1 MNKNMSDN
9 IDLII
14 KNGSCYIE
22 GKLKKTD
29 IGISGSKI
37 KKIGKIELNSSK
49 VYDATDKLILPG
61 IIDTQVHFREP
72 GSTDAEDLESG
83 SRAAVLGGVT
93 SLFEMPNTN
102 PPTATLEEFEKKLRA
117 AKDRMHSNYAFYF
130 GATPNNTNQLAHLKN
145 VEGCCGVKLFA
156 GSSTGN
162 LLVDKEA
169 DIEKVI
175 SSSDRI
181 VSIHS
186 EDEDIIKLRKKFI
199 KKGDVH
205 SHPEWRNVEC
215 AMSSTRR
222 VVKIAERYNKRI
234 HVLHVTTKEEVDFLA
249 MHKKNVTFE
258 TTPQHLTLYAPD
270 CYDKLG
276 TYAQM
281 NPPLRSKEHYDRL
294 WLAIKNNIVDVLGS
308 DHAPHLKANKE
319 KEYPSSPSG
328 MPGVQTIFPVMIDH
342 VNNGKLTLNQL
353 INLMCENPCRIF
365 GIKNKGFI
373 TEGFDAD
380 ITIVDMNKEVVL
392 KDEMIA
398 SKCGWTP
405 FNNYKV
411 KGFPVGA
418 IVNGN
423 LVMSEGKI
431 LMKSKGKPL
440 KF

>member
-1 MNKNMSDN
+1 MSDN
-9 IDLII
+9 FSLII
-14 KNGSCYIE
+14 KNGSCYID
-22 GKLKKTD
+22 GKLTKTD
-29 IGISGSKI
+29 IGLSGNKI
-37 KKIGKIELNSSK
+37 KKIGKIELNSAK
-49 VYDATDKLILPG
+49 VYDATDKVVLPG

-83 SRAAVLGGVT
+83 SRAAVLGGIT

-102 PPTATLEEFEKKLRA
+102 PPTSNLVEFDKKLQA
-117 AKDRMHSNYAFYF
+117 AKNRMHSNYAFYF
-130 GATPNNTNQLAHLKN
+130 GATPDNTDQLAKLKD

-222 VVKIAERYNKRI
+222 VVKIAERYNKKI
-234 HVLHVTTKEEVDFLA
+234 HVLHITTKEEVDFLA

-270 CYDKLG
+270 CYEKLG
-276 TYAQM
+276 SYAQM
-281 NPPLRSKEHYDRL
+281 NPPLRTKEHYDRL
-294 WLAIKNNIVDVLGS
+294 WVAIKNNVVDVLGS
-308 DHAPHLKANKE
+308 DHAPHLKENKD
-319 KEYPSSPSG
+319 KEYPNSPSG
-328 MPGVQTIFPVMIDH
+328 MPGVQTIFPVMLNH
-342 VNNGKLTLNQL
+342 VNDGKLTLQQL
-353 INLMCENPCRIF
+353 INLMCENPCKIF

-373 TEGFDAD
+373 KEGYDAD
-380 ITIVDMNKEVVL
+380 LTIADMNKEVII
-392 KDEMIA
+392 KNEMIA

-405 FNNYKV
+405 FNNHKV
-411 KGFPVGA
+411 KGFPVGT

-423 LVMSEGKI
+423 LVMSDGKVI
-431 LMKSKGKPL
+431 MESKGTPL

>member
-1 MNKNMSDN
+1 MSDN
-9 IDLII
+9 FSLII
-14 KNGSCYIE
+14 KNGSCYID
-22 GKLKKTD
+22 GKLIKAD
-29 IGISGSKI
+29 LGLSGNKI
-37 KKIGKIELNSSK
+37 KKIGKIELNSAK
-49 VYDATDKLILPG
+49 VYDATDKVVLPG

-102 PPTATLEEFEKKLRA
+102 PPTSNLVEFDKKLQA
-117 AKDRMHSNYAFYF
+117 AKNRMHSNYAFYF
-130 GATPNNTNQLAHLKN
+130 GATPDNTDQLAKLKD

-222 VVKIAERYNKRI
+222 VVKIAERYNKKI
-234 HVLHVTTKEEVDFLA
+234 HVLHITTKEEVDFLA

-270 CYDKLG
+270 CYEKLG
-276 TYAQM
+276 SYAQM
-281 NPPLRSKEHYDRL
+281 NPPLRTKEHYDRL
-294 WLAIKNNIVDVLGS
+294 WVAIKNNVVDVLGS
-308 DHAPHLKANKE
+308 DHAPHLKENKD
-319 KEYPSSPSG
+319 KEYPNSPSG
-328 MPGVQTIFPVMIDH
+328 MPGVQTIFPVMLNH
-342 VNNGKLTLNQL
+342 VNDRKLTLQQL
-353 INLMCENPCRIF
+353 INLMCENPCKIF

-373 TEGFDAD
+373 KEGYDAD
-380 ITIVDMNKEVVL
+380 LTIADMNKEVII
-392 KDEMIA
+392 KNEMIA

-411 KGFPVGA
+411 KGFPIGT

-423 LVMSEGKI
+423 LVMSDGKVI
-431 LMKSKGKPL
+431 MESKGTPL

>member
-1 MNKNMSDN
+1 MSDN
-9 IDLII
+9 FSLII
-14 KNGSCYIE
+14 KNGSCYID
-22 GKLKKTD
+22 GKLTKTD
-29 IGISGSKI
+29 IGLLDNKI
-37 KKIGKIELNSSK
+37 KKIGKIELNSSR
-49 VYDATDKLILPG
+49 VYDATDKVVLPG

-93 SLFEMPNTN
+93 ALFEMPNTN
-102 PPTATLEEFEKKLRA
+102 PPTSNLVEFDKKLQA
-117 AKDRMHSNYAFYF
+117 AKNRMHSNYAFYF
-130 GATPNNTNQLAHLKN
+130 GATPDNTDQLAKLKD

-205 SHPEWRNVEC
+205 SHAEWRNAEV

-222 VVKIAERYNKRI
+222 VVKIAERYNKKI
-234 HVLHVTTKEEVDFLA
+234 HVLHVTTREEVDFLA

-258 TTPQHLTLYAPD
+258 TTPQHLTMYAPD
-270 CYDKLG
+270 CYNKLG

-281 NPPLRSKEHYDRL
+281 NPPLRTKEHYDRL
-294 WLAIKNNIVDVLGS
+294 WVAIKNNIVDVLGS
-308 DHAPHLKANKE
+308 DHAPHLKENKD
-319 KEYPSSPSG
+319 KEYPNSPSG
-328 MPGVQTIFPVMIDH
+328 MPGVQTIFPIMLDH
-342 VNNGKLTLNQL
+342 VNNGKLTLQQL
-353 INLMCENPCRIF
+353 INLMCENPCKIF
-365 GIKNKGFI
+365 GIKNKGYLK
-373 TEGFDAD
+373 EGYDAD
-380 ITIVDMNKEVVL
+380 LTIADMNKDVVI
-392 KDEMIA
+392 KNEMIA

-411 KGFPVGA
+411 KGFPVA
-418 IVNGN
+418 TIVNGH
-423 LVMSEGKI
+423 LVMSDGKVVVE
-431 LMKSKGKPL
+431 SKGKPL

>member
-1 MNKNMSDN
+1 MSDN
-9 IDLII
+9 FSLII
-14 KNGSCYIE
+14 KNGSCYID
-22 GKLKKTD
+22 GKLTQTD
-29 IGISGSKI
+29 IGLSGNKI

-49 VYDATDKLILPG
+49 VYDATDKVVLPG
-61 IIDTQVHFREP
+61 IIDTQTHFREP
-72 GSTDAEDLESG
+72 GSTDVEDLESG

-102 PPTATLEEFEKKLRA
+102 PPTSNLVEFDKKLQL
-117 AKDRMHSNYAFYF
+117 AKNRMHSNYAFYF
-130 GATPNNTNQLAHLKN
+130 GATPDNIEQLSKLKD

-156 GSSTGN
+156 GSSTGK

-175 SSSDRI
+175 SNSDRV

-186 EDEDIIKLRKKFI
+186 EDEEILNLRKKFI
-199 KKGDVH
+199 KEGDVH
-205 SHPEWRNVEC
+205 SHPEWRNTEC
-215 AMSSTRR
+215 AISSTRR
-222 VVKIAERYNKRI
+222 VVKIAERYNKKI

-258 TTPQHLTLYAPD
+258 ITPQHLTLYAPD

-281 NPPLRSKEHYDRL
+281 NPPLRTKEHYDRL
-294 WLAIKNNIVDVLGS
+294 WVAIKNNTVDVLGS
-308 DHAPHLKANKE
+308 DHAPHSKENKN
-319 KEYPSSPSG
+319 KNYPNTPSG
-328 MPGVQTIFPVMIDH
+328 MPGVQTIFPIMLDH
-342 VNNGKLTLNQL
+342 VNNGKLTLEQL
-353 INLMCENPCRIF
+353 IKLMCENPCKIF
-365 GIKNKGFI
+365 GIKNKGYLK
-373 TEGFDAD
+373 EGYDAD
-380 ITIVDMNKEVVL
+380 LTIADMDKEVTI

-405 FNNYKV
+405 FNNHKV
-411 KGFPVGA
+411 KGFPVGT

-423 LVMSEGKI
+423 LVMPDGKVI
-431 LMKSKGKPL
+431 VESKGTPL

>member
-1 MNKNMSDN
+1 MSEN
-9 IDLII
+9 FSLII
-14 KNGSCYIE
+14 KNGSCYID
-22 GKLKKTD
+22 GKFTKTD
-29 IGISGSKI
+29 IGLSGNKI

-49 VYDATDKLILPG
+49 VFDATNKVVLPG
-61 IIDTQVHFREP
+61 IIDTQTHFREP
-72 GSTDAEDLESG
+72 GSTDVEDLESG

-102 PPTATLEEFEKKLRA
+102 PPTSNLVEFDKKLQL
-117 AKDRMHSNYAFYF
+117 AKNRMHSNYAFYF
-130 GATPNNTNQLAHLKN
+130 GATPENTEQLSKLKD

-156 GSSTGN
+156 GSSTGK

-186 EDEDIIKLRKKFI
+186 EDEEILKLRKKFI

-205 SHPEWRNVEC
+205 SHPEWRNTEC

-234 HVLHVTTKEEVDFLA
+234 HVLHVTTKEEVDYLA

-258 TTPQHLTLYAPD
+258 ITPQHLTLYAPD

-281 NPPLRSKEHYDRL
+281 NPPLRTKEHYDRL
-294 WLAIKNNIVDVLGS
+294 WVAIKNNIVDVLGS
-308 DHAPHLKANKE
+308 DHAPHSKENKD
-319 KEYPSSPSG
+319 KEYPNTPSG
-328 MPGVQTIFPVMIDH
+328 MPGVQTIFPVMLDH
-342 VNNGKLTLNQL
+342 VNNGKLTLEQL
-353 INLMCENPCRIF
+353 IKLMCENPCRIF
-365 GIKNKGFI
+365 GIKNKGYI
-373 TEGFDAD
+373 KEGYDAD
-380 ITIVDMNKEVVL
+380 LTIVDMNKEVVI

-405 FNNYKV
+405 FNNHKV
-411 KGFPVGA
+411 KGFPAGT
-418 IVNGN
+418 IVNGI
-423 LVMSEGKI
+423 LVMSEGKVI
-431 LMKSKGKPL
+431 EESKGTPL

>member
-1 MNKNMSDN
+1 MSEN
-9 IDLII
+9 FSLVI
-14 KNGSCYIE
+14 KNGSCYINS
-22 GKLKKTD
+22 KLVQTD
-29 IGISGSKI
+29 IGLSGNKI
-37 KKIGKIELNSSK
+37 KKIGKIELNSSR
-49 VYDATDKLILPG
+49 VFDATDKVVLPG
-61 IIDTQVHFREP
+61 IIDTQTHFREP
-72 GSTDAEDLESG
+72 GSTDVEDLESG

-102 PPTATLEEFEKKLRA
+102 PPTSNLEEFNKKLKL
-117 AKDRMHSNYAFYF
+117 AKNRMHSNYAFYF
-130 GATPNNTNQLAHLKN
+130 GATPENTDQLSKLKD

-156 GSSTGN
+156 GSSTGK

-186 EDEDIIKLRKKFI
+186 EDEEILKLRKKFI

-205 SHPEWRNVEC
+205 SHPEWRNTEC
-215 AMSSTRR
+215 AMSSTRK
-222 VVKIAERYNKRI
+222 VVKIAERYNKKI

-281 NPPLRSKEHYDRL
+281 NPPLRTKEHYDRL
-294 WLAIKNNIVDVLGS
+294 WVAIKNNVVDVLGS
-308 DHAPHLKANKE
+308 DHAPHSKENKD
-319 KEYPSSPSG
+319 KEYPNTPSG
-328 MPGVQTIFPVMIDH
+328 MPGVQTIFPVMLNH
-342 VNNGKLTLNQL
+342 VNNGKLTLEQL
-353 INLMCENPCRIF
+353 IKLMCENPCRIF
-365 GIKNKGFI
+365 GIKNKGYI
-373 TEGFDAD
+373 KEGYDAD
-380 ITIVDMNKEVVL
+380 LTIADMNKEVTI
-392 KDEMIA
+392 KNEMIA

-405 FNNYKV
+405 FNNHKV
-411 KGFPVGA
+411 KGFPVGT

-423 LVMSEGKI
+423 LVMSDGKVI
-431 LMKSKGKPL
+431 LESKGTPL

>member
-1 MNKNMSDN
+1 MSEN
-9 IDLII
+9 LSLII
-14 KNGSCYIE
+14 KNGSCYIN
-22 GKLKKTD
+22 GKLTNTD
-29 IGISGSKI
+29 IGLLGNKI
-37 KKIGKIELNSSK
+37 KIIGEIKGDGLN
-49 VYDATDKLILPG
+49 VYDATNKLVLPG

-102 PPTATLEEFEKKLRA
+102 PPTANLIEFEKKLKA
-117 AKDRMHSNYAFYF
+117 AKNRMHSNYAFYF
-130 GATPNNTNQLAHLKN
+130 GATPDNTDQLKQLKN

-162 LLVDKEA
+162 LLVDKES

-199 KKGDVH
+199 KQGNVH

-222 VVKIAERYNKRI
+222 VVKIAERYNKKI
-234 HVLHVTTKEEVDFLA
+234 HVLHVSTKEEVDFLA

-258 TTPQHLTLYAPD
+258 TTPQHLTLFAPD

-294 WLAIKNNIVDVLGS
+294 WVAIKNNIVDVLGS
-308 DHAPHLKANKE
+308 DHAPHLKSNKD
-319 KEYPSSPSG
+319 KEYPNTPSG
-328 MPGVQTIFPVMIDH
+328 MPGVQTIFPIMIDH
-342 VNNGKLTLNQL
+342 VNNGKLTLTQL
-353 INLMCENPCRIF
+353 VNLMCENPCRIF

-373 TEGFDAD
+373 KEGYDAD
-380 ITIVDMNKEVVL
+380 LTIVDMSKKVTIKN
-392 KDEMIA
+392 EMMA

-405 FNNYKV
+405 FHNHKIT
-411 KGFPVGA
+411 GFPVGT

-423 LVMSEGKI
+423 LVMEDGKI
-431 LMKSKGKPL
+431 LIKSKGKPL
-440 KF
+440 EF

>member
-1 MNKNMSDN
+1 MSDN
-9 IDLII
+9 NSLII
-14 KNGSCYIE
+14 KNGTCYID
-22 GKLKKTD
+22 GKLVNTD
-29 IGISGSKI
+29 ITVSGGKI
-37 KKIGKIELNSSK
+37 KSIGKADLNNHK
-49 VYDATDKLILPG
+49 VYDAENKIVLPG

-102 PPTATLEEFEKKLRA
+102 PPTANLVEFEKKLKA
-117 AKDRMHSNYAFYF
+117 AKNRMHSNYAFYF
-130 GATPNNTNQLAHLKN
+130 GATPSNTDQLAQLKN

-175 SSSDRI
+175 SSSDRV

-199 KKGDVH
+199 RKGDVH
-205 SHPEWRNVEC
+205 SHHEWRNVEC

-222 VVKIAERYNKRI
+222 VVKIAERYNKKI
-234 HVLHVTTKEEVDFLA
+234 HVLHVTTKDEVDFLA

-281 NPPLRSKEHYDRL
+281 NPPLRGKEHYDRL
-294 WLAIKNNIVDVLGS
+294 WTAIKNNIVDVLGS
-308 DHAPHLKANKE
+308 DHAPHLKVNKD
-319 KEYPSSPSG
+319 KEYPDSPSG

-373 TEGFDAD
+373 KEGFDAD
-380 ITIVDMNKEVVL
+380 FTIVDMKKEVTI

-411 KGFPVGA
+411 KGFPVGT
-418 IVNGN
+418 IVNGI
-423 LVMSEGKI
+423 LVMSDGKI
-431 LMKSKGKPL
+431 LVESKGKPL
-440 KF
+440 SF

>member
-1 MNKNMSDN
+1 MSDN
-9 IDLII
+9 FSLII
-14 KNGSCYIE
+14 KNGSCYID
-22 GKLKKTD
+22 GKLTKTD
-29 IGISGSKI
+29 IGISGNKI

-49 VYDATDKLILPG
+49 VYDATDKVILPG

-102 PPTATLEEFEKKLRA
+102 PPTSNLVEFDKKLQA
-117 AKDRMHSNYAFYF
+117 AKNRMHSNYAFYF
-130 GATPNNTNQLAHLKN
+130 GATPDNTDQLAKLKD

-162 LLVDKEA
+162 LLVDKES

-175 SSSDRI
+175 SSSDRV

-222 VVKIAERYNKRI
+222 VVKIAERYNKKI

-270 CYDKLG
+270 CYEKLG
-276 TYAQM
+276 SYAQM
-281 NPPLRSKEHYDRL
+281 NPPLRTKEHYDRL
-294 WLAIKNNIVDVLGS
+294 WLAIKNNVVDVLGS
-308 DHAPHLKANKE
+308 DHAPHLKENKD
-319 KEYPSSPSG
+319 KEYPNSPSG
-328 MPGVQTIFPVMIDH
+328 MPGVQTIFPVMLNH
-342 VNNGKLTLNQL
+342 VNDGKLTLQQL
-353 INLMCENPCRIF
+353 INLMCENPCKIF

-373 TEGFDAD
+373 KEGYDAD
-380 ITIVDMNKEVVL
+380 LTIADANKEVII
-392 KDEMIA
+392 KNEMIA

-411 KGFPVGA
+411 KGFPVGT

-423 LVMSEGKI
+423 LVMSDGKVI
-431 LMKSKGKPL
+431 MESKGTPL

>member
-1 MNKNMSDN
+1 MSDN
-9 IDLII
+9 FSLII
-14 KNGSCYIE
+14 KNGACYID
-22 GKLKKTD
+22 GKLTKTD
-29 IGISGSKI
+29 IGLSGNKI

-49 VYDATDKLILPG
+49 VYDATDKVVLPG

-93 SLFEMPNTN
+93 ALFEMPNTN
-102 PPTATLEEFEKKLRA
+102 PPTSNLVEFDKKLQA
-117 AKDRMHSNYAFYF
+117 AKNRMHSNYAFYF
-130 GATPNNTNQLAHLKN
+130 GATPDNTNQLAQLKD

-205 SHPEWRNVEC
+205 SHAEWRNVEV

-222 VVKIAERYNKRI
+222 VVKIAERYNKKI
-234 HVLHVTTKEEVDFLA
+234 HVLHVTTREEVDFLA

-258 TTPQHLTLYAPD
+258 TTPQHLTMYAPD

-281 NPPLRSKEHYDRL
+281 NPPLRTKEHYDRL
-294 WLAIKNNIVDVLGS
+294 WVAIKNNIVDVLGS
-308 DHAPHLKANKE
+308 DHAPHLKENKD
-319 KEYPSSPSG
+319 KEYPNTPSG
-328 MPGVQTIFPVMIDH
+328 MPGVQTIFPVMLDH
-342 VNNGKLTLNQL
+342 VNNGKLSLQQL
-353 INLMCENPCRIF
+353 INLMCENPCKIF
-365 GIKNKGFI
+365 GIKNKGYI
-373 TEGFDAD
+373 KEGFDAD
-380 ITIVDMNKEVVL
+380 LTIADMNKEVTI
-392 KDEMIA
+392 KNEMIA

-411 KGFPVGA
+411 KGFPVGT
-418 IVNGN
+418 IVNGH
-423 LVMSEGKI
+423 LVMSDGKVVEE
-431 LMKSKGKPL
+431 SKGTPL

>member
-1 MNKNMSDN
+1 MSDN
-9 IDLII
+9 FSLII
-14 KNGSCYIE
+14 KNGSCYID
-22 GKLKKTD
+22 GKLTKTD
-29 IGISGSKI
+29 IGLSGNKI

-49 VYDATDKLILPG
+49 VYDATDKIVLPG

-102 PPTATLEEFEKKLRA
+102 PPTSNLIEFDKKLQA
-117 AKDRMHSNYAFYF
+117 AKNRMHSNYAFYF
-130 GATPNNTNQLAHLKN
+130 GATPTNTDQLAQLKD

-175 SSSDRI
+175 SSSDRV

-186 EDEDIIKLRKKFI
+186 EDEDIIKIRKKFI

-205 SHPEWRNVEC
+205 SHPEWRNVEV

-222 VVKIAERYNKRI
+222 VVKIAERYNKKI
-234 HVLHVTTKEEVDFLA
+234 HVLHVTTRDEVDFLA

-281 NPPLRSKEHYDRL
+281 NPPLRTKEHYDRL
-294 WLAIKNNIVDVLGS
+294 WVAIKNNIVDVLGS
-308 DHAPHLKANKE
+308 DHAPHLKENKD
-319 KEYPSSPSG
+319 KEYPNTPSG
-328 MPGVQTIFPVMIDH
+328 MPGVQTIFPVMLDH
-342 VNNGKLTLNQL
+342 VNNGKLTLKQL

-365 GIKNKGFI
+365 GIKNKGYI
-373 TEGFDAD
+373 KEGFDAD
-380 ITIVDMNKEVVL
+380 LTIADMNKEVTI
-392 KDEMIA
+392 KNEMIA

-411 KGFPVGA
+411 KGFPVGT
-418 IVNGN
+418 IINGQ
-423 LVMSEGKI
+423 LVMSEGKVI
-431 LMKSKGKPL
+431 MESKGTPL

>member
-1 MNKNMSDN
+1 MSDN
-9 IDLII
+9 FSLII
-14 KNGSCYIE
+14 KNGSCYID
-22 GKLKKTD
+22 GKLTKTD
-29 IGISGSKI
+29 IGLSGNKI
-37 KKIGKIELNSSK
+37 KKIGKIELNSAK
-49 VYDATDKLILPG
+49 VYDATDKVVLPG

-102 PPTATLEEFEKKLRA
+102 PPTSNLVEFDKKLQA
-117 AKDRMHSNYAFYF
+117 AKNRMHSNYAFYF
-130 GATPNNTNQLAHLKN
+130 GATPDNTDQLAKLKD

-222 VVKIAERYNKRI
+222 VVKIAERYNKKI
-234 HVLHVTTKEEVDFLA
+234 HVLHITTKEEVDFLA

-270 CYDKLG
+270 CYEKLG
-276 TYAQM
+276 SYAQM
-281 NPPLRSKEHYDRL
+281 NPPLRTKEHYDRL
-294 WLAIKNNIVDVLGS
+294 WVAIKNNVVDVLGS
-308 DHAPHLKANKE
+308 DHAPHLKANKD
-319 KEYPSSPSG
+319 KEYPNSPSG
-328 MPGVQTIFPVMIDH
+328 MPGVQTIFPVMLNH
-342 VNNGKLTLNQL
+342 VNDGKLTLQQL
-353 INLMCENPCRIF
+353 INLMCENPCKIF

-373 TEGFDAD
+373 KEGYDAD
-380 ITIVDMNKEVVL
+380 LTIADMNKEVII
-392 KDEMIA
+392 KNEMIA

-405 FNNYKV
+405 FNN
-411 KGFPVGA
+411 
-418 IVNGN
+418 
-423 LVMSEGKI
+423 L
-431 LMKSKGKPL
+431 
-440 KF
+440 

>member
-1 MNKNMSDN
+1 MSDN
-9 IDLII
+9 YSLII
-14 KNGSCYIE
+14 KNGSCYID
-22 GKLKKTD
+22 GKLIKSD
-29 IGISGSKI
+29 IGLYENKI
-37 KKIGKIELNSSK
+37 KKIGNIEENNSK
-49 VYDATDKLILPG
+49 VYDASGKAVLPG

-102 PPTATLEEFEKKLRA
+102 PPTANLVEFEKKLQA
-117 AKDRMHSNYAFYF
+117 AKNRMHTNYAFYF
-130 GATPNNTNQLAHLKN
+130 GATPQNTEQLAQLKN

-199 KKGDVH
+199 RQGDVH

-222 VVKIAERYNKRI
+222 VVKIAERYDKKI

-281 NPPLRSKEHYDRL
+281 NPPLRSKDHYDRL
-294 WLAIKNNIVDVLGS
+294 WVAIKNNVVDVLGS
-308 DHAPHLKANKE
+308 DHAPHLKINKD
-319 KEYPSSPSG
+319 KEYPNTPSG

-342 VNNGKLTLNQL
+342 VNNGKLELNQL
-353 INLMCENPCRIF
+353 INLMCENPCKIF
-365 GIKNKGFI
+365 GIRNKGFI
-373 TEGFDAD
+373 KEGFDAD
-380 ITIVDMNKEVVL
+380 LTIVDMDKEVTI
-392 KDEMIA
+392 KNEMIA

-405 FNNYKV
+405 FHNYKV
-411 KGFPVGA
+411 KGFPVGT
-418 IVNGN
+418 IVNGI

-431 LMKSKGKPL
+431 LAESKGQPL